1 MKNRKTHRCGGGTEE
16 YQKKRQKRTGRRET
30 EKPVDIEK
38 DEDKE
43 KNSGDGRQQRTKG
56 KS

>member
-1 MKNRKTHRCGGGTEE
+1 VKNRKTHRCGGGTEE

-30 EKPVDIEK
+30 EKPVEIEK

-56 KS
+56 S